1 MLAYLLRFS
10 YQFTVYLRD
19 YIMSNENGKFL
30 FHRENGTFVD
40 TRKATKISIIDAS
53 SCVSM
58 DKNPDRITVERV
70 EFNKMGL
77 NFWGLRTMSHV
88 MDSQA
93 YPKPRKLTDG
103 STKTS
108 RKPPPRSLTDISVD
122 ISIASSSQDASDEL
136 QFSPDGTTAF
146 LEPWREFD
154 TLEPLDLRGIREPFP
169 LSKLVT
175 LVKAVCLLRHNTEP
189 MVLVR
194 RIQSHTYIRAVVKP
208 SKRKLGTCQLPILP
222 YRQTIPMGTQGRKPE
237 DVLQPFEKA
246 WVVETR
252 EFGNIG
258 RIFRGV
264 EYWEMVSRSNKESED
279 RRKENE
285 RLKEENKRL
294 EEMVENGRKRLEELR
309 IVIHCWIIDDL
320 PQQIA
325 ENERKEK
332 KRIEE
337 ECIAFKRAYEEERN
351 KNKSLRGYSSGCF
364 YTTYVVLRIWYCE
377 SISINER
384 CDRVDLNRLQNGAA
398 DFQRLLICFQ
408 SFLNDLK
415 LGVWESVGLATGSPL
430 VFIQVIGDF
439 MKQTYVNQLAAISN
453 SKVKLPVC
461 GWLSDDREAVTSPF
475 EAATP
480 ALFIAIPFLSGK
492 SFKVYW

>member
-58 DKNPDRITVERV
+58 DKNPDRITVTGYGITGD
-70 EFNKMGL
+70 N
-77 NFWGLRTMSHV
+77 
-88 MDSQA
+88 QA
-93 YPKPRKLTDG
+93 YPKPRKLTDVLPRP
-103 STKTS
+103 KIHETS

-146 LEPWREFD
+146 FEPWREFD
-154 TLEPLDLRGIREPFP
+154 TLEPLDLRALESHSP

-175 LVKAVCLLRHNTEP
+175 LVKVVRLQAVDYTIIPNQVKTGSETKKRGTISATIGERDG
-189 MVLVR
+189 VATR
-194 RIQSHTYIRAVVKP
+194 RGMIGETIDHQDYTNGVGSPHSIAHIYIRAVVNP

-237 DVLQPFEKA
+237 DVLQSLEEA
-246 WVVETR
+246 
-252 EFGNIG
+252 
-258 RIFRGV
+258 
-264 EYWEMVSRSNKESED
+264 SNKESED

-337 ECIAFKRAYEEERN
+337 E
-351 KNKSLRGYSSGCF
+351 LRTLYFGSGTVNL
-364 YTTYVVLRIWYCE
+364 YPSMKGVTGL
-377 SISINER
+377 ISIVCKMEQQISNMR
-384 CDRVDLNRLQNGAA
+384 SKTFRV
-398 DFQRLLICFQ
+398 
-408 SFLNDLK
+408 K

>member
-30 FHRENGTFVD
+30 FHRENGTFAD
-40 TRKATKISIIDAS
+40 TRKGTKISIIDAS
-53 SCVSM
+53 SCVTM

-88 MDSQA
+88 MDRIHENEQ
-93 YPKPRKLTDG
+93 
-103 STKTS
+103 
-108 RKPPPRSLTDISVD
+108 KPPPRSLTDISVD

-154 TLEPLDLRGIREPFP
+154 TLEPLDLRGIRKPFP

-175 LVKAVCLLRHNTEP
+175 LVKVVRLQAVDYTIIPNQVKTGSETKKRGTISATIGERDGVATRRGMIGETIGLHQWCWFAAFNRTHISELLSTLRRGNW
-189 MVLVR
+189 VLVNFLFCLIAKR
-194 RIQSHTYIRAVVKP
+194 SPWVPKAASLRTCYNH
-208 SKRKLGTCQLPILP
+208 SKK
-222 YRQTIPMGTQGRKPE
+222 
-237 DVLQPFEKA
+237 
-246 WVVETR
+246 
-252 EFGNIG
+252 
-258 RIFRGV
+258 
-264 EYWEMVSRSNKESED
+264 RSNKESED

-337 ECIAFKRAYEEERN
+337 ELRALYF
-351 KNKSLRGYSSGCF
+351 GSGTVNL
-364 YTTYVVLRIWYCE
+364 YPSMKGVTGL
-377 SISINER
+377 ISIVCKMEQQISNMR
-384 CDRVDLNRLQNGAA
+384 SKTFRV
-398 DFQRLLICFQ
+398 
-408 SFLNDLK
+408 K

-430 VFIQVIGDF
+430 VFIKVIGDF
-439 MKQTYVNQLAAISN
+439 MKQTYVNQLAPISN

>member
-1 MLAYLLRFS
+1 
-10 YQFTVYLRD
+10 
-19 YIMSNENGKFL
+19 
-30 FHRENGTFVD
+30 
-40 TRKATKISIIDAS
+40 
-53 SCVSM
+53 
-58 DKNPDRITVERV
+58 
-70 EFNKMGL
+70 
-77 NFWGLRTMSHV
+77 
-88 MDSQA
+88 
-93 YPKPRKLTDG
+93 
-103 STKTS
+103 
-108 RKPPPRSLTDISVD
+108 
-122 ISIASSSQDASDEL
+122 
-136 QFSPDGTTAF
+136 
-146 LEPWREFD
+146 
-154 TLEPLDLRGIREPFP
+154 
-169 LSKLVT
+169 
-175 LVKAVCLLRHNTEP
+175 
-189 MVLVR
+189 
-194 RIQSHTYIRAVVKP
+194 
-208 SKRKLGTCQLPILP
+208 
-222 YRQTIPMGTQGRKPE
+222 MGTQGRKPE
-237 DVLQPFEKA
+237 DVLQSLEK
-246 WVVETR
+246 
-252 EFGNIG
+252 
-258 RIFRGV
+258 
-264 EYWEMVSRSNKESED
+264 RSNKESED

-337 ECIAFKRAYEEERN
+337 ECVAFKRAYEEERN
-351 KNKSLRGYSSGCF
+351 KNKSLRGYPSGCF

-377 SISINER
+377 SIYPSMKGVTGLISI
-384 CDRVDLNRLQNGAA
+384 VLQNGAA
-398 DFQRLLICFQ
+398 DFQRKVNHPCLLICFQ

>member
-30 FHRENGTFVD
+30 FHRENGTFAD
-40 TRKATKISIIDAS
+40 TRKGTKISIIDAS
-53 SCVSM
+53 SCVTM

-88 MDSQA
+88 MDRIHENEQ
-93 YPKPRKLTDG
+93 
-103 STKTS
+103 
-108 RKPPPRSLTDISVD
+108 KPPPRSLTDISVD

-175 LVKAVCLLRHNTEP
+175 LVKVVRLQAVDYTIIPNQVKTDFFRRNSRRTKAPRHKEN
-189 MVLVR
+189 VVR
-194 RIQSHTYIRAVVKP
+194 GGSDRGDRKLIIAIRAVRRKKGNNLGDNRRTGWCGHQKRDDWGDNRGNWVLVNFLFCLIAKRSP
-208 SKRKLGTCQLPILP
+208 WVPKAASLRTCYNHSKK
-222 YRQTIPMGTQGRKPE
+222 
-237 DVLQPFEKA
+237 
-246 WVVETR
+246 
-252 EFGNIG
+252 
-258 RIFRGV
+258 
-264 EYWEMVSRSNKESED
+264 RSNEESED

-285 RLKEENKRL
+285 RLEEENKRL

-351 KNKSLRGYSSGCF
+351 KNKSLRGYPSGCF
-364 YTTYVVLRIWYCE
+364 YTTYLVLRIWYCE

-398 DFQRLLICFQ
+398 DFQHEV
-408 SFLNDLK
+408 K
-415 LGVWESVGLATGSPL
+415 
-430 VFIQVIGDF
+430 DF
-439 MKQTYVNQLAAISN
+439 
-453 SKVKLPVC
+453 
-461 GWLSDDREAVTSPF
+461 
-475 EAATP
+475 
-480 ALFIAIPFLSGK
+480 
-492 SFKVYW
+492 

>member
-1 MLAYLLRFS
+1 
-10 YQFTVYLRD
+10 
-19 YIMSNENGKFL
+19 MSNENGKFL

-88 MDSQA
+88 MDRTPQ
-93 YPKPRKLTDG
+93 
-103 STKTS
+103 TS
-108 RKPPPRSLTDISVD
+108 SNFLLMVPLLSL
-122 ISIASSSQDASDEL
+122 
-136 QFSPDGTTAF
+136 
-146 LEPWREFD
+146 REFD

-175 LVKAVCLLRHNTEP
+175 LVKVVRLQAVDYTIIPNQWW
-189 MVLVR
+189 VR

-237 DVLQPFEKA
+237 DVLQSLEEA
-246 WVVETR
+246 W
-252 EFGNIG
+252 GAQ
-258 RIFRGV
+258 IFRGG
-264 EYWEMVSRSNKESED
+264 SNKESED

-337 ECIAFKRAYEEERN
+337 ECVAFKRAYEEERN
-351 KNKSLRGYSSGCF
+351 KNKSLRGYPSGCF